1 MGAMLLAGIQ
11 LNAVSLV
18 NLAMALGIAVEF
30 CAHVLHAFT
39 TAPGSRPQRMAAA
52 LEKCGASVLSGIT
65 FTKLVGVAVLAAA
78 RTQIFRVYY
87 FRLYLALVVL
97 GALHGLVL
105 LPILLALVGPPS
117 QAQPAPLT
125 ALAPPSP
132 VPYMH
137 VGNVDILQPSG
148 SGQPPGAQRTLR

>member
-1 MGAMLLAGIQ
+1 EFIQALRAVRRLVSRLQEQLGLRVYAFSVFHVFFEQYLDVWHDAGLLLGSPLAAIGLVCWALTGSIQ

-87 FRLYLALVVL
+87 FRLGLA
-97 GALHGLVL
+97 
-105 LPILLALVGPPS
+105 
-117 QAQPAPLT
+117 
-125 ALAPPSP
+125 
-132 VPYMH
+132 
-137 VGNVDILQPSG
+137 
-148 SGQPPGAQRTLR
+148 